1 MPCTLKA
8 PAATGVM
15 PEDSLQ
21 IIMTHPLVV
30 KQHSDAVIYV
40 YRSTL
45 TAAAFHVVSQCANII
60 FSMKK
65 TFFCLQSV
73 AKTRNLDGFLSA

>member
-1 MPCTLKA
+1 
-8 PAATGVM
+8 M

-45 TAAAFHVVSQCANII
+45 TAAAFHSVSRPANVV
-60 FSMKK
+60 FSMKN
-65 TFFCLQSV
+65 TFLFERFLCG
-73 AKTRNLDGFLSA
+73 AKSRNLDGFPPGTGVKHRV